1 MSRADALRD
10 GIEYVEN
17 ERGYIVYY
25 KIPCHLCG
33 KTYGSRQYTGNR
45 IYLCPTCRELKKAKQ
60 KAFVE
65 QLELSIPD
73 AETKE
78 EKRYRK
84 AVEAIEKQCGSLKG
98 YEESIEVCRKAT
110 FKYGSVPEA
119 MLAIELVRNGYRIIP
134 QQKVGKYH
142 VDFALPNEKLIIEVD
157 GSIYHTNKQKELE
170 REGSINFAIG
180 LDWHFIHLPAES
192 ISKDVRK
199 VVRLLKKRDS
209 GDVNL

>member
-1 MSRADALRD
+1 MSRAEAIRD
-10 GIEYVEN
+10 GIRFEDKYHH
-17 ERGYIVYY
+17 IVYY
-25 KIPCHLCG
+25 VPCQNCG
-33 KTYGSRQYTGNR
+33 KIHGRRAYSGRGV
-45 IYLCPTCRELKKAKQ
+45 YLCPDCLALRKLKRKAE
-60 KAFVE
+60 VE
-65 QLELSIPD
+65 QLALSIPD

-119 MLAIELVRNGYRIIP
+119 MLAIELVRRGYRIIP